1 MRYFV
6 TILVILSCGITSAY
20 SITVEEA
27 VDLALRQNP
36 DLQAWR
42 TEESIALGKLGKARL
57 PFSSNPTLESYV
69 SRKERPENDSGSAY
83 TNYGVKIA
91 QEFEIA
97 GQRSSRI
104 AVAENEL
111 AQIKAGIKD
120 KERVL
125 ITDVKDAFARSLAL
139 KKKIAL
145 AEKIVQLKKEFLGY
159 TKIKFQSGDVSA
171 LDVNLAEVE
180 LSKAKKDLLLLQR
193 DYRESL
199 LVLQGFIGESPN
211 LTLPLHGELAS
222 ELPVL
227 PDKKSLKDF
236 ALSKR
241 PDAKAA
247 VSEVEKTKASLS
259 LIKKEAIPNISLSG
273 FYDRDELRN
282 ITGVGISIPL
292 PFFDRKQAE
301 KKEAVARAE
310 SARVRSNGLKQAIER
325 EVEQAFSE
333 LAAANEELTLF
344 QREIIAKTG
353 ENLNLLNLAFK
364 EGKVGFF
371 EVRLA
376 QKDTIEAQFAYIDA
390 QIRTQLAI
398 NALERTTGRR
408 LK

>member
-1 MRYFV
+1 MQFCV
-6 TILVILSCGITSAY
+6 FIAVLLFCWVVPAY
-20 SITVEEA
+20 TITVEEA
-27 VDLALRQNP
+27 VDLALKQNP
-36 DLQAWR
+36 ELQALR
-42 TEESIALGKLGKARL
+42 TEEGIGLGKLEKAKL

-69 SRKERPENDSGSAY
+69 AKKERPENDSGSAY
-83 TNYGVKIA
+83 TNYGVKIT

-97 GQRSSRI
+97 GQRRSRI
-104 AVAENEL
+104 TVAENEL
-111 AQIKAGIKD
+111 VGIKSGIKD
-120 KERVL
+120 KERIL
-125 ITDVKDAFARSLAL
+125 IADVKDAFARSLAM

-145 AEKIVQLKKEFLGY
+145 AEKIIQLKEEFLGF
-159 TKIKFQSGDVSA
+159 TKIKFQAGDVST

-180 LSKAKKDLLLLQR
+180 LSKAKKDFLLLQR
-193 DYRESL
+193 EYRESI
-199 LVLQGFIGESPN
+199 FILESFFGEAQN
-211 LTLPLHGELAS
+211 LTLSLHGELPS
-222 ELPVL
+222 DLPVL

-241 PDAKAA
+241 PDAKAV
-247 VSEVEKTKASLS
+247 VSEVEKTKASLN

-282 ITGVGISIPL
+282 VTGIGISIPL

-310 SARVRSNGLKQAIER
+310 SARVRSKGLKQTIER

-333 LAAANEELTLF
+333 LSAANEELTLF
-344 QREIIAKTG
+344 KREIIAKTR

-371 EVRLA
+371 EVQLA

-390 QIRTQLAI
+390 QIRAQLAI
-398 NALERTTGRR
+398 NMLERTTGSI